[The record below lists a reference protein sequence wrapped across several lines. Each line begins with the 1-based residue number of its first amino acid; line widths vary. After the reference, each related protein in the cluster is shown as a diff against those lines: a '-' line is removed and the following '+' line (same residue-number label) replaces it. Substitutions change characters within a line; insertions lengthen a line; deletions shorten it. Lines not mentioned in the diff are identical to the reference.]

1 MRISTRGRYAMKLMV
16 ELGQQF
22 QKNGNQVMDLKKIAR
37 NQKLSLKYIE
47 HIISRLKRA
56 GLVDSVRGVSGGYK
70 LNRPLEKISSLE
82 ILESAE
88 NISDFC
94 PCFKQTAE
102 CPFENVC
109 GLCDFWKGL
118 RSMLVKHLQ
127 GISLADIVHGRKLGP
142 RK

>member
-16 ELGQQF
+16 ELGRQF
-22 QKNGNQVMDLKKIAR
+22 QKNAGQVLDLNKIAK

-47 HIISRLKRA
+47 HIISVLRRA
-56 GLVDSVRGVSGGYK
+56 GLVNSVRGVTGGYK
-70 LNRPLEKISSLE
+70 LNRSPDKISSLD

-88 NISDFC
+88 NITDFC

-102 CPFENVC
+102 CQFKNVC

-118 RSMLVKHLQ
+118 RAMLIKYLH
-127 GISLADIVHGRKLGP
+127 GISLADIVSMSKAGSR
-142 RK
+142 R